1 MVRRSNQC
9 QSHRSQ
15 TRNLRALHQIAH
27 KTSMDPTMKLQIT
40 IRRRLNGDQFD
51 RVVYCEAD
59 SIALAA
65 DAAAHEMCFA
75 DWDEY
80 IDSSEVL
87 PEIICIR
94 QLIEWKRRSA

>member
-1 MVRRSNQC
+1 
-9 QSHRSQ
+9 
-15 TRNLRALHQIAH
+15 
-27 KTSMDPTMKLQIT
+27 MKFQLT

-51 RVVYCEAD
+51 RVIYCEAD

-65 DAAAHEMCFA
+65 DAAAREMCFT
-75 DWDEY
+75 DWEEY

-94 QLIEWKRRSA
+94 QLIEWRRKIA